1 MTADQPAPAPAATPA
16 AAASEPSRRLLRD
29 VAYEALLAA
38 IVSGELAP
46 GAKLGDV
53 ELAARLGLTRAP
65 VRDALARLATERLVV
80 SKPQSYTRV
89 APLVAEEIRG
99 ALAVVGAMH
108 TLAVR
113 EALPR
118 LERDH
123 LARMRSANAEF
134 VRAVGAGDIAAAI
147 SADDAFHAVP
157 VAASGNQPLADTVAR
172 YTPLL
177 RRLEHQRF
185 SSTAAR
191 ASAARH
197 EDLIAACEAR
207 DADRAAEISYEIWA
221 ELE

>member
-1 MTADQPAPAPAATPA
+1 MTLPPPDPAP
-16 AAASEPSRRLLRD
+16 RRLLRD
-29 VAYEALLAA
+29 VAYEALLSS
-38 IVSGELAP
+38 IVSGEYAP
-46 GAKLGDV
+46 GAKLSDG
-53 ELAARLGLTRAP
+53 ELAARLGLSRAP
-65 VRDALARLATERLVV
+65 VRDALARLTAERLVV

-99 ALAVVGAMH
+99 ALAVVRAMH

-118 LERDH
+118 LRESH
-123 LARMRSANAEF
+123 LHDMRAANAAF
-134 VRAVGAGDIAAAI
+134 VRAVEAGDIGSAI

-157 VAASGNQPLADTVAR
+157 VSASGNRPLSDTVAR

-185 SSTAAR
+185 SSEAAR

-197 EDLIAACEAR
+197 EELITACEAR
-207 DADRAAEISYEIWA
+207 DAERAAKIAYEIWA

>member
-1 MTADQPAPAPAATPA
+1 MLVVSTEEPASAPAPAP
-16 AAASEPSRRLLRD
+16 EPSRRLLRD
-29 VAYEALLAA
+29 VAYEALLAS
-38 IVSGELAP
+38 IVSGEFAP
-46 GAKLGDV
+46 GAKLSDA
-53 ELAARLGLTRAP
+53 ELAARLGLSRAP
-65 VRDALARLATERLVV
+65 VRDALARLTAERLVV

-118 LERDH
+118 LEPDH
-123 LARMRSANAEF
+123 LAQMRTANEEF
-134 VRAVGAGDIAAAI
+134 VRAVRAGDIAAAI
-147 SADDAFHAVP
+147 AADDAFHAVP

-197 EDLIAACEAR
+197 EELIAACEAR

-221 ELE
+221 ELD

>member
-1 MTADQPAPAPAATPA
+1 MTPEPPDAAPASVPAPT
-16 AAASEPSRRLLRD
+16 SRRLLRD
-29 VAYEALLAA
+29 VAYEALLSS
-38 IVSGELAP
+38 IVSGEYAP
-46 GAKLGDV
+46 GAKLSDAA
-53 ELAARLGLTRAP
+53 LAARLGLSRAP
-65 VRDALARLATERLVV
+65 VRDALARLAAERLVV

-99 ALAVVGAMH
+99 ALAVVRAMH

-118 LERDH
+118 LKKSH
-123 LARMRSANAEF
+123 LAEMRAANADF
-134 VRAVGAGDIAAAI
+134 VRAVAAGDIAAAI
-147 SADDAFHAVP
+147 GADDAFHAVP
-157 VAASGNQPLADTVAR
+157 VSASGNQPLSDTVAR

-185 SSTAAR
+185 SSEAAR

-197 EDLIAACEAR
+197 EELIAACEAG
-207 DADRAAEISYEIWA
+207 DAERAAEISYEIWA

>member
-1 MTADQPAPAPAATPA
+1 MPTEEPAPAPASVSSAP
-16 AAASEPSRRLLRD
+16 ASEPSRRLLRD
-29 VAYEALLAA
+29 VAYEALLAS
-38 IVSGELAP
+38 IVSGEFAP
-46 GAKLGDV
+46 GAKLSDA
-53 ELAARLGLTRAP
+53 ELAARLGLSRAP
-65 VRDALARLATERLVV
+65 VRDALARLTAERLVV

-89 APLVAEEIRG
+89 APLVAKEIRG

-118 LERDH
+118 LEPDH
-123 LARMRSANAEF
+123 LAQMRTANEEF
-134 VRAVGAGDIAAAI
+134 VRAVRAGDVAAAI
-147 SADDAFHAVP
+147 AADDAFHAVP
-157 VAASGNQPLADTVAR
+157 VAASGNQPLADTVTR

-197 EDLIAACEAR
+197 EELIAACEAR

-221 ELE
+221 ELD